1 MAESVGMHTLQ
12 SLWKRTG
19 CFLTKLNIALPYD
32 PATMLLGIF
41 QKESK
46 PHFHTNSCT
55 QMFTAALFTIAKT
68 WKQPTCPSAA
78 EWINKRWQLQTEEEC
93 SAHARAW
100 PSGCGKARRKRAENA
115 TVERPPVARF
125 HTRDV
130 LEEATLLDGEKHR
143 GRQGLGTGGR
153 VRGGDRGR
161 PGLRERV
168 GPG

>member
-130 LEEATLLDGEKHR
+130 LEEATLPDGEKHR